1 MTNITCRKCNVYI
14 FYIYNLLLLPNDL
27 RLVFFFFFFLSL
39 SVELEE
45 DEEEDEDEVE
55 VVDVE
60 EDVILLLFFS
70 GFSKEHKSVTFI
82 ITAHYKLSVKHL

>member
-1 MTNITCRKCNVYI
+1 MTNKTCRKCNVCI

-27 RLVFFFFFFLSL
+27 RFVFFFFFFFFFLSL
-39 SVELEE
+39 SVEHEE
-45 DEEEDEDEVE
+45 DEEEEDVDEVE
-55 VVDVE
+55 VEDVE

-82 ITAHYKLSVKHL
+82 ITAHYK